1 MKKLVLVTLLL
12 ASTLLA
18 SAQKNTAKSYIEQ
31 FKDDAI
37 KIMHQTGVPAS
48 IVLGVAMHESGCGNS
63 TLAQNLNNQFGVKG
77 GGGAVFY
84 KHNKKV
90 HSKYKRYESVYD
102 SFQDFARI
110 MTERSEF
117 SGLADK
123 FTHFDYAGWAH
134 GIQKHGYASSHKWS
148 AQVLGLIKK
157 YQLYNFDENPA
168 EKENT
173 ANQDQMAQNN

>member
-18 SAQKNTAKSYIEQ
+18 SAQKNTARSYIEQ

-90 HSKYKRYESVYD
+90 HSKYKRYDSVYD

-123 FTHFDYAGWAH
+123 FTHFDYTGWAH

-148 AQVLGLIKK
+148 AQVLDLIKK

-168 EKENT
+168 AKENT
-173 ANQDQMAQNN
+173 ANQDQIAQNN